1 MYFAAAGCEA
11 VLLGEV
17 RHHQAPALQIP
28 VSYTHLSVVV
38 LQKGVQ
44 AHQAAHA
51 AAADEGVLPVGQS
64 AEVAVDEDVYKRQS
78 YTRWWS
84 GQS

>member
-28 VSYTHLSVVV
+28 VSYTHLQTLSKKEKELAAV
-38 LQKGVQ
+38 QKK
-44 AHQAAHA
+44 ATLTKEALIHA
-51 AAADEGVLPVGQS
+51 RDLDYIGKINAF
-64 AEVAVDEDVYKRQS
+64 KRLAPIVILS
-78 YTRWWS
+78 TRL
-84 GQS
+84 